1 MSIKAAKLAG
11 VVLLTTLALLGCDLL
26 DTTAADQARLDAFLQ
41 DANASPQVGTD
52 LQANFSPDVSE
63 YVGMASVDPYWDLSY
78 FKSSEQPFA
87 VSDEAYGGPHPD
99 FANSSTI
106 EGTISNGVPSTG
118 AAVFVFVADD
128 NDPSTRL
135 IRAIFIDSGSTEE
148 IRSLGGGQLSG
159 TDWSLY

>member
-26 DTTAADQARLDAFLQ
+26 NTTAADQARLDAFLQ

-52 LQANFSPDVSE
+52 LQANFSPDVSS
-63 YVGMASVDPYWDLSY
+63 YASLASLSGFWDDSY
-78 FKSSEQPFA
+78 FFSDDQPFA

-128 NDPSTRL
+128 NDPSNRL

-148 IRSLGGGQLSG
+148 IRSLGSDQPSG
-159 TDWSLY
+159 ADWSLY